1 MTQLSNQVADGKYRI
16 EANTSKFGK
25 QTKAAVSTLA
35 TVKGVATDAVTGDMK
50 VDVGNNTTMSM
61 SEIKR
66 IGN

>member
-1 MTQLSNQVADGKYRI
+1 
-16 EANTSKFGK
+16 
-25 QTKAAVSTLA
+25 
-35 TVKGVATDAVTGDMK
+35 VKGVSTDAVTGDMK